1 MKKELII
8 CIVIIILIILGN
20 ILTEKYTS
28 NSAKIILDSLSNL
41 KENIMNDFHNV
52 DREKVLEEVKNI
64 KDEWKNFYYLMAY
77 YIEHDELEKI
87 ETSLIGIESYIES
100 EEYGEGIAK
109 IDETAFI
116 LRHIEKKYNV
126 SLQNI
131 F

>member
-52 DREKVLEEVKNI
+52 DREKVLEIFTELKFHR
-64 KDEWKNFYYLMAY
+64 KYLPVF
-77 YIEHDELEKI
+77 
-87 ETSLIGIESYIES
+87 S
-100 EEYGEGIAK
+100 
-109 IDETAFI
+109 I
-116 LRHIEKKYNV
+116 L
-126 SLQNI
+126 
-131 F
+131 